1 MYLAHGVLGS
11 MRRRSRSSAQCC
23 ASSSVRLWDST
34 TLGGRV
40 LSCRRGGCSSKLLY
54 RENASLNGRWT
65 SWHSVQ
71 LRPVGL
77 VPEKFVAGILEW
89 LQLYPFLCPAGALC
103 ACSEAR
109 FRAAFPGSVEPGNL
123 PAVFAKVK
131 AREDS
136 LLSQQSAMCPIGV
149 GAAPFGW
156 TETRRLTDEDALTAM
171 APLPGTDAA
180 AAASSRKSGL
190 ISQQSAMCQVDA
202 GAAPSG
208 GPETKELTDK
218 AAPGAPGAR
227 RGAGR

>member
-1 MYLAHGVLGS
+1 MTGLASQPVVSAESARGPVCNLFARIAKKRVHVRPCRAVL
-11 MRRRSRSSAQCC
+11 
-23 ASSSVRLWDST
+23 
-34 TLGGRV
+34 
-40 LSCRRGGCSSKLLY
+40 
-54 RENASLNGRWT
+54 
-65 SWHSVQ
+65 
-71 LRPVGL
+71 
-77 VPEKFVAGILEW
+77 
-89 LQLYPFLCPAGALC
+89 
-103 ACSEAR
+103 
-109 FRAAFPGSVEPGNL
+109 
-123 PAVFAKVK
+123 AKVK

-136 LLSQQSAMCPIGV
+136 LLSLSQQSAMCPIGV

>member
-1 MYLAHGVLGS
+1 MPQGGS
-11 MRRRSRSSAQCC
+11 A
-23 ASSSVRLWDST
+23 
-34 TLGGRV
+34 
-40 LSCRRGGCSSKLLY
+40 KFLY

-65 SWHSVQ
+65 LWHSVQ

-103 ACSEAR
+103 ACSAAR

-123 PAVFAKVK
+123 PAAFAKVK

-136 LLSQQSAMCPIGV
+136 LLSLSQQSAMRPIGA
-149 GAAPFGW
+149 GAGPCGW

-171 APLPGTDAA
+171 ASLPGTDAA
-180 AAASSRKSGL
+180 AAASSRKSGVM
-190 ISQQSAMCQVDA
+190 SQQSAMCQVDA

-227 RGAGR
+227 QGAGH